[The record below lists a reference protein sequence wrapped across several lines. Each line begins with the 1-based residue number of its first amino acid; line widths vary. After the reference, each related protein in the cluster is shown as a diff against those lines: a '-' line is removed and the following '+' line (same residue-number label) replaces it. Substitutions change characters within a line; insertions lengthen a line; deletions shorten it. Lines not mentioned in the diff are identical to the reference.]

1 MIFSRASR
9 LTLASLAL
17 VLAGCG
23 QTGPLYMPDDQEARE
38 RYDPG
43 NAYGI
48 DEQGRPIE
56 EPQQEQEQEQEQEQ
70 PATGPDSSEA
80 APAAPS
86 QPTEPPPVP
95 VAPPA
100 ATTPV
105 APATP
110 EAQAMPEA
118 APAAPAPAASAPQA
132 QPQPPRVQQTLPA
145 TQGSAPPSGAERWR
159 NVPFTPYPAAGG
171 QTDRGVSQ

>member
-1 MIFSRASR
+1 MIISRASR
-9 LTLASLAL
+9 LTLASLVL

-56 EPQQEQEQEQEQEQ
+56 ESQQEQEQPQEQ
-70 PATGPDSSEA
+70 PATGPESSEA
-80 APAAPS
+80 APS
-86 QPTEPPPVP
+86 QPAEPAPAPVT
-95 VAPPA
+95 PPA
-100 ATTPV
+100 ATPV
-105 APATP
+105 APAMPETP
-110 EAQAMPEA
+110 ATPEA
-118 APAAPAPAASAPQA
+118 APAAPAPAASAPQP
-132 QPQPPRVQQTLPA
+132 QPEPPRVQQTLPA